1 MWHRIGLF
9 AVLFASHST
18 LAFSESLGEAFSIDS
33 ATQQIQDSSVWPEV
47 PLKNVTSRKCRP
59 QRRMYVSGI
68 LGPSFASMESL
79 NVNGPKTADTV
90 FTGGL
95 AVGLSLERNRGR
107 LRLETEALGRSE
119 YFGERTS
126 GQAADRALNNW
137 SVLGNVWRDF
147 MLTNRFGI
155 YGGGGLGGGGYQYSA
170 RATTGVTLSTE
181 PVAAFAWQAGGGL
194 VYEITERLTFD
205 MSYRYFQ
212 IDNLSSPLSNQP
224 LISLE
229 TGFASSQLM
238 FSLRLYEPFR
248 GLLR

>member
-1 MWHRIGLF
+1 MMWHRIGLF

-33 ATQQIQDSSVWPEV
+33 ATHQIQDSSVWPEV

-68 LGPSFASMESL
+68 IGPSFASL
-79 NVNGPKTADTV
+79 DQPNLADPTTDTV

-107 LRLETEALGRSE
+107 LRLETEALGRGE
-119 YFGERTS
+119 YLGERDPLS
-126 GQAADRALNNW
+126 FQEVAFNNW

-155 YGGGGLGGGGYQYSA
+155 YGGGGLGGGGYQAGISGFGSRLVY
-170 RATTGVTLSTE
+170 E
-181 PVAAFAWQAGGGL
+181 PGAAFAWQVGGGL

-212 IDNLSSPLSNQP
+212 IDNFISPVAGTSV
-224 LISLE
+224 E
-229 TGFASSQLM
+229 TGFTSNQLM